1 MKPYN
6 FYAGPS
12 IVDPAVMH
20 AANQALDNTNDLS
33 ILERSHRGKEVQTL
47 FSQTKSML
55 RELMKLSDDFE
66 ILFLHGGARL
76 QNCMVPYNICTKYTA
91 NYIDTGAWSTKSFEE
106 SVLIRDSK
114 ILASSAD
121 KNYSYIPKELNW
133 DGQGYLHITTNNTI
147 HGTQFH
153 NFDFTSQGVV
163 VADMSSDIL
172 SREMNFNAFGLIY
185 AGLQKNLGTA
195 GGTLVIIKK
204 ELLEDLPKVPS
215 MLNYKQH
222 VKNDSMLNTPPVFA
236 VLMCKLV
243 LDWMQKEGGLNAIEN
258 RNKLKSTLLYDAIDS
273 LDAFEGFAQ
282 KEDRSLMNV
291 TFKLNDF
298 SKEESFNKLLKQ
310 ENIIGLNGHRSKG
323 GYRASLYNQ
332 LPLTHVEHLVQVMRK
347 FSQM

>member
-1 MKPYN
+1 MKAYN

-12 IVDPAVMH
+12 ILDPDVIH
-20 AANQALDNTNDLS
+20 AASQAIEKTNDLS
-33 ILERSHRGKEVQTL
+33 VLERSHRGKEVQAL
-47 FSQTKSML
+47 FNRAKAML
-55 RELMKLSDDFE
+55 HELMELNDDFE

-76 QNCMVPYNICTKYTA
+76 QNCMVPYNICTKSSA
-91 NYIDTGAWSTKSFEE
+91 NYVDTGTWSTKSFEE
-106 SVLIRDSK
+106 SALIRDSK

-153 NFDFTSQGVV
+153 DFEFTRRGIV

-243 LDWMQKEGGLNAIEN
+243 LDWMQKEGGLTAIEN
-258 RNKLKSTLLYDAIDS
+258 RNKHKSALLYDAIDS

-282 KEDRSLMNV
+282 NEDRSLMNV
-291 TFKLNDF
+291 TFKLCDPVRENT
-298 SKEESFNKLLKQ
+298 FNKLLKQ

-332 LPLTHVEHLVQVMRK
+332 LPLTHVEHLVKVMRK

>member
-1 MKPYN
+1 
-6 FYAGPS
+6 
-12 IVDPAVMH
+12 
-20 AANQALDNTNDLS
+20 
-33 ILERSHRGKEVQTL
+33 
-47 FSQTKSML
+47 ML
-55 RELMKLSDDFE
+55 KELMQLSDDFE

-91 NYIDTGAWSTKSFEE
+91 NYIDTGTWSTKSFEE
-106 SVLIRDSK
+106 SALIRDSK
-114 ILASSAD
+114 IIASSAD
-121 KNYSYIPKELNW
+121 KHYSYIPKELNW
-133 DGQGYLHITTNNTI
+133 NGQGYLHITTNNTI

-153 NFDFTSQGVV
+153 NFEFTKQGIV

-172 SREMNFNAFGLIY
+172 SREINFNAFGLIY

-243 LDWMQKEGGLNAIEN
+243 LDWMQKEGGLAAIEN
-258 RNKLKSTLLYDAIDS
+258 RNKHKSALLYEAIDS
-273 LDAFEGFAQ
+273 IDAFEGFSQ

-291 TFKLNDF
+291 TFKLCDPVRENT
-298 SKEESFNKLLKQ
+298 FNELLKQ
-310 ENIIGLNGHRSKG
+310 ENIIGLKGHRSKG

-332 LPLTHVEHLVQVMRK
+332 LPLTHVEHLVEVLRK

>member
-12 IVDPAVMH
+12 ILDPDVIH
-20 AANQALDNTNDLS
+20 AASQAIEKTNDLS
-33 ILERSHRGKEVQTL
+33 VLERSHRGKEVQAL
-47 FSQTKSML
+47 FNRAKAML
-55 RELMKLSDDFE
+55 HELMELNDDFE

-76 QNCMVPYNICTKYTA
+76 QNCMVPYNICTKSSA
-91 NYIDTGAWSTKSFEE
+91 NYVDTGTWSTKSFEE
-106 SVLIRDSK
+106 SALIRDSK

-153 NFDFTSQGVV
+153 DFEFTRRGIV

-172 SREMNFNAFGLIY
+172 SRERNFNAFGLIY

-243 LDWMQKEGGLNAIEN
+243 LDWMQKEGGLTAIEN
-258 RNKLKSTLLYDAIDS
+258 RNKHKSALLYDAIDS

-282 KEDRSLMNV
+282 NEDRSLMNV
-291 TFKLNDF
+291 TFKLCDPVRENT
-298 SKEESFNKLLKQ
+298 FNKLLKQ

-332 LPLTHVEHLVQVMRK
+332 LPLTHVEHLVKVMRK